1 MLAPLYPTPG
11 LSTVDRVAM
20 VQEAKSWPLN
30 AATSPL
36 NPVNNVGEERRRDGV
51 SAAPPRSSSA
61 KDSTGGGE
69 GAEVGV
75 EGGGVPAE
83 GVADSDEEGRGEPE

>member
-1 MLAPLYPTPG
+1 MAPLYPTPG

-20 VQEAKSWPLN
+20 VQEARSWPLS

-36 NPVNNVGEERRRDGV
+36 SPVKRVGDVKSREGV
-51 SAAPPRSSSA
+51 NAAPPRSSSA

-69 GAEVGV
+69 GREVGV
-75 EGGGVPAE
+75 VGGAVPAV
-83 GVADSDEEGRGEPE
+83 GVEDTEWEGRGERE